1 MIAIDLG
8 SNTIRFI
15 EYDGISW
22 GKSYEKIVRTA
33 QSLHATNKI
42 CEEAFVRILSAIN
55 EAKTRLNFSNN
66 EVVAVTTAALRMA
79 SNGREIITRI
89 YEHSGIEFKIIDG
102 VLEAQLTLKAVIN
115 RLNELQINPAHF
127 VLVDIGG
134 GSTELITCDHD
145 KTNTISLPIGIVT
158 MSEKAADMPM
168 LYQLLNDFESQ
179 VALFHESLGSRVNN
193 TRLVLTSGTPT
204 TIAAYR
210 MGMDYTNYDP
220 IKINGSVL
228 TRADCLQTYKELMEM
243 DESMR
248 AMYVGVGREQ
258 LIATGILMVES
269 LFKGLNVE
277 EAIII
282 DDGLREGVALDYFIT
297 NSFT

>member
-15 EYDGISW
+15 EYDGIVW
-22 GKSYEKIVRTA
+22 GKSYEKIVRA
-33 QSLHATNKI
+33 AESLHSTNTI
-42 CEEAFVRILSAIN
+42 GEDAFVRIVNAIN
-55 EAKTRLNFSNN
+55 EAKNHLDFTNN
-66 EVVAVTTAALRMA
+66 DVVAVTTAALRMA
-79 SNGREIITRI
+79 SNGKDIIARI
-89 YEHSGIEFKIIDG
+89 YEHCGIEFKIIDG
-102 VLEAQLTLKAVIN
+102 DQEAQLTLRAVIN
-115 RLNELQINPAHF
+115 RLNVLQINPAHF
-127 VLVDIGG
+127 ILVDIGG
-134 GSTELITCDHD
+134 GSTELITCNHE
-145 KTNTISLPIGIVT
+145 KSNTISLPIGIVT

-168 LYQLLNDFESQ
+168 LYQLLDDFESK
-179 VALFHESLGSRVNN
+179 VSLFHRSSESTADH

-210 MGMDYTNYDP
+210 MGMDYSNYDP
-220 IKINGSVL
+220 IKVNGSIL
-228 TRADCLQTYKELMEM
+228 TRADCVVTYQELMKM

-269 LFKGLNVE
+269 LFKGLNLE

-282 DDGLREGVALDYFIT
+282 DDGLREGVALDFYRT
-297 NSFT
+297 KSVC

>member
-22 GKSYEKIVRTA
+22 GKSYEKIVRA
-33 QSLHATNKI
+33 AESLHITNMI
-42 CEEAFVRILSAIN
+42 CEEAFVRILDAID
-55 EAKTRLNFSNN
+55 EAKNYLDFDNN

-79 SNGREIITRI
+79 SNGSEIIARI
-89 YEHSGIEFKIIDG
+89 YEYSGIEFKIIDG
-102 VLEAQLTLKAVIN
+102 ELEAQLTLKAVIN

-145 KTNTISLPIGIVT
+145 KTDTISLPIGIVT

-179 VALFHESLGSRVNN
+179 VALFHRSLGSRVDN

-210 MGMDYTNYDP
+210 MGMDYSNYDP
-220 IKINGSVL
+220 IKINGSIL

-248 AMYVGVGREQ
+248 SMYVGVGREQ

-269 LFKGLNVE
+269 LFKGMNLE
-277 EAIII
+277 EAIIV
-282 DDGLREGVALDYFIT
+282 DDGLREGVALNYYH
-297 NSFT
+297 

>member
-15 EYDGISW
+15 EYDGIKW
-22 GKSYEKIVRTA
+22 GKSYEKIVRA
-33 QSLHATNKI
+33 AESLHSTKKI
-42 CEEAFVRILSAIN
+42 CEDAYVRIINAID
-55 EAKTRLNFSNN
+55 EAKNHFDFTRN

-79 SNGREIITRI
+79 TNSTEIIARI
-89 YEHSGIEFKIIDG
+89 YDHCGVEFKIIDG
-102 VLEAQLTLKAVIN
+102 DQEAKLTLIAVIN

-127 VLVDIGG
+127 ILADIGG
-134 GSTELITCDHD
+134 GSTELITCDD
-145 KTNTISLPIGIVT
+145 EKSNTVSLPIGIVT
-158 MSEKAADMPM
+158 MSEKAVDMPM
-168 LYQLLNDFESQ
+168 LYQLLDDFESK
-179 VALFHESLGSRVNN
+179 VSLFHRAGNSVTDK

-210 MGMDYTNYDP
+210 MGMNYSNYDP
-220 IKINGSVL
+220 VKINGSTL
-228 TRADCLQTYKELMEM
+228 TRIDCTKTYQELMHM

-269 LFKGLNVE
+269 LFKGLNLE
-277 EAIII
+277 EAIIV
-282 DDGLREGVALDYFIT
+282 DDGLREGVALDFYHAK
-297 NSFT
+297 SVD